1 MPCSNASGTNKLPL
15 MVIGKSKNPHAF
27 KNCRDSLPVHYAASK
42 NAWMTAELFV
52 PWFQDHFV
60 PAVRKFSSDNNLEPK
75 ALLLL
80 DNCSPHCAK
89 MDCLTSDDGL
99 IKAEFLPA
107 RTTSILQPMDQRVLY
122 SVKAKYKKRLA
133 LELLNMEGDDID
145 KNLDR

>member
-1 MPCSNASGTNKLPL
+1 MEPL
-15 MVIGKSKNPHAF
+15 SCCYGEGLADY
-27 KNCRDSLPVHYAASK
+27 C
-42 NAWMTAELFV
+42 LFR
-52 PWFQDHFV
+52 F
-60 PAVRKFSSDNNLEPK
+60 
-75 ALLLL
+75 
-80 DNCSPHCAK
+80 PHCAK